1 MCGLGKVVGTF
12 PLFLI
17 KYDKKPLYFFRYF
30 INYRSN
36 YFSNEGRI
44 PWIKLILIHK
54 HLNKKKIIMESVIK
68 YVTGF
73 FGGLLSVMMA
83 VLPVT
88 ILWTILTGGSVFGMD
103 VVANLS
109 NLINAIGN
117 GGFVGL
123 LVLIIVMSF
132 FVKK

>member
-1 MCGLGKVVGTF
+1 
-12 PLFLI
+12 
-17 KYDKKPLYFFRYF
+17 
-30 INYRSN
+30 
-36 YFSNEGRI
+36 
-44 PWIKLILIHK
+44 
-54 HLNKKKIIMESVIK
+54 MESVIK
-68 YVTGF
+68 YINGF
-73 FGGLLSVMMA
+73 FGGLLSIMMA

-103 VVANLS
+103 VVANLT

-123 LVLIIVMSF
+123 LVLVIVMSF